1 MAKILTDR
9 YNTDDITIIQVKETI
24 TKDISVTIQGLQNRK
39 IELESKLIKLERI
52 EKSRDFV

>member
-1 MAKILTDR
+1 VQGT
-9 YNTDDITIIQVKETI
+9 TIDTTSYQVKETI